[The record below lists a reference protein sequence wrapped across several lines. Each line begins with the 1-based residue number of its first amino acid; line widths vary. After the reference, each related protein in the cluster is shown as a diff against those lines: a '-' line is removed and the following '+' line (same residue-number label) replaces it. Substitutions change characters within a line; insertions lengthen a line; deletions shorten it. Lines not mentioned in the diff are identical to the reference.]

1 MVFLTKLH
9 LMKKQQ
15 VKFAL
20 WLVAIIISFI
30 VLPGKPAMA
39 QTGMP
44 DFKNS
49 TPEQRAQFQTEMMTS
64 KLKLDAAQ
72 QAKVQ
77 TINLKYA
84 GKMQAVIKSDDGR
97 FSKMKQA
104 RSLQEAKDGELK
116 AVFNA
121 TQYKQYKDFEEEM
134 KAKLMEKV
142 KEKQ

>member
-1 MVFLTKLH
+1 
-9 LMKKQQ
+9 MKKQR
-15 VKFAL
+15 VIARL
-20 WLVAIIISFI
+20 WLITAIMTFTI
-30 VLPGKPAMA
+30 LTGKPAIA

-49 TPEQRAQFQTEMMTS
+49 TPEQRAQFQTEIMKS

-72 QAKVQ
+72 ESKVQ
-77 TINLKYA
+77 TINLTYA
-84 GKMQAVIKSDDGR
+84 RKMQAVIKSDGGR

-104 RSLQEAKDGELK
+104 RSVQEGKDQELK
-116 AVFNA
+116 GVFTPA
-121 TQYKQYKDFEEEM
+121 QFKQYKDFEEEM

>member
-1 MVFLTKLH
+1 
-9 LMKKQQ
+9 MKQIISS
-15 VKFAL
+15 L
-20 WLVAIIISFI
+20 WLMAAIVALI
-30 VLPGKPAMA
+30 VLLGKPAAA

-49 TPEQRAQFQTEMMTS
+49 TPEQRAQFQTEMMKS

-72 QAKVQ
+72 EAKVQ
-77 TINLKYA
+77 AINLKYA
-84 GKMQAVIKSDDGR
+84 GKMQAIIKSDDGR

-104 RSLQEAKDGELK
+104 RSLQEAKDNELK

-134 KAKLMEKV
+134 KEKLKEKM

>member
-1 MVFLTKLH
+1 
-9 LMKKQQ
+9 MKKQGII
-15 VKFAL
+15 KAL
-20 WLVAIIISFI
+20 WLIAAVITVTI
-30 VLPGKPAMA
+30 LLGKPAIA

-49 TPEQRAQFQTEMMTS
+49 TPEQRAQFQTEMMKG

-72 QAKVQ
+72 ESKVQ
-77 TINLKYA
+77 SINLTYA
-84 GKMQAVIKSDDGR
+84 RKMQTIIKSDDGR

-104 RSLQEAKDGELK
+104 RSLQEAKDQELK
-116 AVFNA
+116 NVFTPA
-121 TQYKQYKDFEEEM
+121 QFKQYKDFEEEM